1 MMGLIGRKVGMTQ
14 LFDESGEL
22 VPLTVIE
29 SGPCYVLQVKTLERD
44 GYSAV
49 QLGFDPVKSGRLTKP
64 LLGHFEKAH
73 VPPMRILQEVR
84 VDRVET
90 YNVGQQIGVGIF
102 KKGDLVSITGKSKGR
117 GFAGVVKRHGFRG
130 GSKTHG
136 QSDRWRAPGSIG
148 ASSFPSRV
156 WKNLKMAGRMGG
168 TTVTVKN
175 LKVWDIDVEKHLLI
189 VKGAVPGHRNGY
201 LFVRK

>member
-1 MMGLIGRKVGMTQ
+1 MRGLIGRKVGMTQ
-14 LFDESGEL
+14 LFDGSGEL

-49 QLGFDPVKSGRLTKP
+49 QLGFDPVPSGRLTKP
-64 LLGHFEKAH
+64 LLGHFGKAH
-73 VPPMRILQEVR
+73 VPPMRVLQEIR
-84 VDRVET
+84 VDRGDA
-90 YNVGQQIGVGIF
+90 YSVGQRIGVEIF
-102 KKGDLVSITGKSKGR
+102 KKGDLVSVTGRSKGR

-156 WKNLKMAGRMGG
+156 WKNLKMAGRMGD
-168 TTVTVKN
+168 TTVTVRN
-175 LKVWDIDVEKHLLI
+175 LTVWDVDVEKHLLI